1 MTTLTIALIAEH
13 DPVSSRRVQVG
24 TPRSDPATDPTCPIC
39 GALGAQIDHLER
51 GAQRGV
57 EHSAKHSAEHGAEHS
72 VEHSVEQ
79 WTCFACDR
87 CGGHYWSPRV
97 VDPTFYAHGHQE
109 TYDRRRSGEVFLR
122 ERHHMFLRRA
132 RPGRLLD
139 VGCGEGG
146 FLEIAR
152 ARGFDVTGLDLDAG
166 NVAAARRRGLPVEHA
181 LLVDAAGELPPAL
194 RGQSYDWVT
203 AFDVL
208 EHQSDPLAFLRAA
221 RRLLAPGGA
230 VCGSVPNR
238 DRLLVARDRRHNL
251 GDLPPHHFLWF
262 SIASL
267 GATLRHAGF
276 TSARVLPIPERDRVA
291 FAAYIEIAL
300 TGGITRRRRAA
311 ATRPG
316 ARAAAS
322 GTSSQRR
329 SRRLASTLKNLPFL
343 PLALAVDLAAPTKVR
358 NLFFEART

>member
-1 MTTLTIALIAEH
+1 MI
-13 DPVSSRRVQVG
+13 RY
-24 TPRSDPATDPTCPIC
+24 PRSAVQASAPRLASSDDPACPVC
-39 GALGAQIDHLER
+39 GADGAPIDRLARGER
-51 GAQRGV
+51 R
-57 EHSAKHSAEHGAEHS
+57 
-72 VEHSVEQ
+72 

-87 CGGHYWSPRV
+87 CACHYWSPRV
-97 VDPTFYAHGHQE
+97 VDPTFYAEGHQE
-109 TYDRRRSGEVFLR
+109 TYDRRRGGEVFLR

-146 FLEIAR
+146 FLEVAR
-152 ARGFDVTGLDLDAG
+152 ARGFEVAGLDLDPG
-166 NVAAARRRGLPVEHA
+166 NVEAARRRGLAVETA
-181 LLVDAAGELPPAL
+181 LLTGDGGALPEAL
-194 RGQSYDWVT
+194 RGRAFDWVT

-208 EHQSDPLAFLRAA
+208 EHQAEPLAFLEAA

-238 DRLLVARDRRHNL
+238 ERLLVGRDRRHND

-267 GATLRHAGF
+267 RETLRRAGF
-276 TSARVLPIPERDRVA
+276 RDVSVSPIPERDRVA

-300 TGGITRRRRAA
+300 TGGITRRRRGKARRGPPAA
-311 ATRPG
+311 A
-316 ARAAAS
+316 
-322 GTSSQRR
+322 GTSSANRG
-329 SRRLASTLKNLPFL
+329 RRLASTVKNLPFL
-343 PLALAVDLAAPTKVR
+343 PLALAVDVAAPGKVR